1 MLSHELEDVES
12 AEDFF
17 AAYGVQF
24 DPRVL
29 AIHRLAILRRFGLR
43 LARIGTSLE
52 DADQRRRMLA
62 EALCEAHDFFAKGGT
77 EERAAPREKLV
88 TLRVR

>member
-1 MLSHELEDVES
+1 MLSVELETMEC
-12 AEDFF
+12 AEDLF
-17 AAYGVQF
+17 AAYGVPF

-43 LARIGTSLE
+43 LGRLGTSPG
-52 DADQRRRMLA
+52 DADQRRRVLA
-62 EALCEAHDFFAKGGT
+62 EALAEAHDFFANGGRQ
-77 EERAAPREKLV
+77 ERPVPRDKLV